1 MAPGDGGHEKTLW
14 IYSILDG
21 SGDAFDVSD
30 PEFVLADPVN
40 RILPLPGIL
49 SVLLL
54 SEQACAKWMGID
66 SFGSGFFTGKFDMIS
81 GKSK

>member
-54 SEQACAKWMGID
+54 ARPGLRWLGWHRKREPRQITY
-66 SFGSGFFTGKFDMIS
+66 TG
-81 GKSK
+81 

>member
-40 RILPLPGIL
+40 RILPLPGVL

-54 SEQACAKWMGID
+54 APARLRRGGWHRGGMA
-66 SFGSGFFTGKFDMIS
+66 
-81 GKSK
+81 